1 MQLVASFPFHS
12 VVAFDPR
19 LTLTFAFRTEHIDT
33 NHGKYTRSSL
43 FGESDA
49 KSGPWL
55 EPMIIT
61 RLTSF
66 FFFFLIF
73 LKTKS
78 KYVFVSYKSWFI
90 FQYKHIKYMY
100 LFKTHRQCSSA
111 TCASWT
117 LCFVRQLPGKKW
129 IILVHY
135 MYNIQRL

>member
-61 RLTSF
+61 RLTSVIS
-66 FFFFLIF
+66 FFLIF

-78 KYVFVSYKSWFI
+78 KYVFVSYKSWFT

-135 MYNIQRL
+135 MYHIQRL

>member
-12 VVAFDPR
+12 VVAFDNR

-78 KYVFVSYKSWFI
+78 KYVFVSYKSWFT

-135 MYNIQRL
+135 MYNIQQP

>member
-61 RLTSF
+61 RLTSS